1 MLDDEFDLDEI
12 DFHTSFMEEAR
23 LVFWIAI
30 ATLVPVIAI
39 LALALTKG
47 AS

>member
-1 MLDDEFDLDEI
+1 MLDDELELHEV
-12 DFHTSFMEEAR
+12 DFHISLAEEAR
-23 LVFWIAI
+23 LLFWIVI

-39 LALALTKG
+39 IALTLTKG